1 MLFLSCHTQ
10 NLPGSLKTRQKWR
23 DMTRSLLCIPGVNH
37 YLPCQGQHATPAF
50 RKHTTQNNLAFI
62 NDLSSCW
69 PIIWSAWVWVKRQS
83 PFILTLY
90 VCIISLKRGSALN
103 TCSNDFIHRYTER
116 MTSGKRKNCFR
127 SRCEG
132 WRWCSWW
139 RESCID
145 SEWMSN
151 ASSGLC
157 IIIGHSNLIFGF
169 WSYPS
174 FLHDAG
180 GWVIKTI
187 GLCYPFMKSQP
198 LHILCSRS
206 RFCNV
211 SESLLAARWDCSS
224 SHEGCWKVFQR
235 SANAWELHSTFQN
248 YTLCSPHKLN
258 QKLKINLEWPSITQ
272 VLYFA
277 SWDVM
282 LV

>member
-1 MLFLSCHTQ
+1 MTFHPAGLSYDPHGIGWKDS
-10 NLPGSLKTRQKWR
+10 LPLYSRFMCVVLARNAVVRSIHVAMILYIGILNAWHHVRGKIASGVAVR
-23 DMTRSLLCIPGVNH
+23 DDGGVAGEEKVN
-37 YLPCQGQHATPAF
+37 
-50 RKHTTQNNLAFI
+50 
-62 NDLSSCW
+62 
-69 PIIWSAWVWVKRQS
+69 
-83 PFILTLY
+83 
-90 VCIISLKRGSALN
+90 
-103 TCSNDFIHRYTER
+103 
-116 MTSGKRKNCFR
+116 
-127 SRCEG
+127 
-132 WRWCSWW
+132 
-139 RESCID
+139 CID
-145 SEWMSN
+145 SDWTSN

-174 FLHDAG
+174 FLHNAG

-224 SHEGCWKVFQR
+224 SHGGCWKVFQR
-235 SANAWELHSTFQN
+235 SANAWELHPTFQN